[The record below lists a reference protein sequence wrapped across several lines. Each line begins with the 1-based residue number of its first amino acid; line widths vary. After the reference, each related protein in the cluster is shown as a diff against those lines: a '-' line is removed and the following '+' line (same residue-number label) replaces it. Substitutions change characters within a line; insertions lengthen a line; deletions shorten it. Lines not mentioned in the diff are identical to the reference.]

1 MSQLIWKCWPI
12 LIFKGGDDLGIFN
25 FGKKGVARDPSTDKL
40 FEVFFD
46 NRKRMLSEYGMQVV
60 ANFISRTFM
69 TLHAD
74 SDSDVNI
81 QALNVKPNLNQNA
94 SEFWRDIV
102 YKLIMKNEVLVVLNK
117 DKSLLVADD
126 FMIDDFANYQ
136 NVYKGVSVGN
146 FTFQRSFVSNE
157 VWHITLNTD
166 DWRSSFIKTNEELDN
181 IYNYVIN
188 NVKMRNQLRAT
199 LGIDS
204 NASLTNKTEIDSNLK
219 IVMDKARKAIG
230 DKQIAIIPELNGI
243 KYDEKSQSYQT
254 GVGVDEIG
262 RLKKLVIEDAAA
274 ILGVP
279 TALLSGTQADTSGV
293 SDQYKENVVMPIL
306 IMIQRELQMKLSDP
320 SISLSFERDMSIV
333 RNSEQIDKLISS
345 GFATRNMI
353 AEIFGMESTEGGDEF
368 IMTKNYEQANKGGDV
383 SD

>member
-1 MSQLIWKCWPI
+1 M
-12 LIFKGGDDLGIFN
+12 IFKGGDELGLFN
-25 FGKKGVARDPSTDKL
+25 FGKKGVARDPSNDRL
-40 FEVFFD
+40 FEMYFD

-69 TLHAD
+69 TLHVD
-74 SDSDVNI
+74 SDIEVNI
-81 QALNVKPNLNQNA
+81 ETLNIKPNKNQNA

-102 YKLIMKNEVLVVLNK
+102 YKLVMNNEVLVVINK
-117 DKSLLVADD
+117 DKNLLVADD
-126 FMIDDFANYQ
+126 FMVDDFANYQ
-136 NVYKGVSVGN
+136 NVYKSVSVGN
-146 FTFQRSFVSNE
+146 FTFQRSFISDE

-199 LGIDS
+199 IGIDA
-204 NASLTNKTEIDSNLK
+204 NTGLNGKDTINKSLDTVMNKTRN
-219 IVMDKARKAIG
+219 AIG

-254 GVGVDEIG
+254 GAGVDEIG

-293 SDQYKENVVMPIL
+293 SDQYRENVVLPIL
-306 IMIQRELQMKLSDP
+306 TMIQRELQMKLSDP
-320 SISLSFERDMSIV
+320 SILLSFERDMTIV

-353 AEIFGMESTEGGDEF
+353 AKIFAMEPSEGGDEF
-368 IMTKNYEQANKGGDV
+368 IMTKNYEQSNQGGENE
-383 SD
+383 